1 MSKTK
6 TFLRVA
12 TLEMIPETLTRRAL
26 RRFVI
31 ANAVSGLMTRLQLL
45 GIEATQAD
53 LALRI
58 ADVMLEADEQ
68 FIIDEAAKRAAKD
81 GQGK

>member
-1 MSKTK
+1 MI
-6 TFLRVA
+6 RVA
-12 TLEMIPETLTRRAL
+12 TLELVAESLERRKARREAISIAVDRLLFRVRLLELSFIASADIAL
-26 RRFVI
+26 R
-31 ANAVSGLMTRLQLL
+31 L
-45 GIEATQAD
+45 
-53 LALRI
+53 